1 MDRHAA
7 KDEVTIC
14 RGDLCNDQPIDPARY
29 CVDPLREV
37 GVGRLAAKIIQ
48 STAERTHGGFGERA
62 RFSGSRGSFWVA
74 GTVFG

>member
-1 MDRHAA
+1 MDRHAD

-48 STAERTHGGFGERA
+48 STAERTTPFDPIL
-62 RFSGSRGSFWVA
+62 FW
-74 GTVFG
+74 FMPFLLN